1 MHPLLVRKVLWP
13 LHERLLGKRTRTW
26 LGELDRTQWLPPAA
40 LEEYRFAR
48 LKRLLEYAYAH
59 VPYYRRRFDEHG
71 IPPRRIQ
78 SFDDFTAVPMLTRED
93 VRTHFDDLTP
103 RPLFAGSRRFS
114 TGGSTG
120 SPVTLLIDME
130 RMAFSDASRLRAHG
144 WFGLPPG
151 VPEVALWGSTR
162 DLSRQGVLRSL
173 RDRLLNYR
181 TLSAF
186 DMRAERLAQYA
197 RTLHRF
203 RPAKIYG
210 YATALTLL
218 AQYLASHDL
227 RHVAGSLQAVFSTA
241 EPLFDYQRA
250 AIRDGLGCR
259 VAEEYGARDA
269 GLVANECPEG
279 GLHVNAEGIHAERI
293 GPPDSPGELIITNF
307 DTPAMPIIRY
317 RTQDLALGAE
327 RPCACGRTLPLIG
340 RVQGRRTDFLVTPS
354 GKVLH
359 ALAVIYVLR
368 EAPAVEEFQV
378 LQDAL
383 DHVVV
388 NVVPGRAFET
398 EHTVDIRRKLRGVLG
413 PGVAV
418 DVVLVS
424 HIERPE
430 SGKHRYVVST
440 VADQHLRELV
450 EGSRR

>member
-1 MHPLLVRKVLWP
+1 VHPLLVKSILWP
-13 LHERLLGKRTRTW
+13 LHERLLGKRTRPW
-26 LGELDRTQWLPPAA
+26 LAELERTQWLAPAA

-59 VPYYRRRFDEHG
+59 VPYYRRVFDEHG
-71 IPPRRIQ
+71 IPPRRVQ

-93 VRTHFDDLTP
+93 VRAHFDELTP
-103 RPLFAGSRRFS
+103 RPRFTGSRRFS

-144 WFGLPPG
+144 WFGLQVG

-186 DMRAERLAQYA
+186 DMRADRLAQYA
-197 RTLHRF
+197 RTLGRF

-227 RHVAGSLQAVFSTA
+227 RHVAGSVQAVFSTA

-250 AIRDGLGCR
+250 VIGDGLGCR

-293 GPPDSPGELIITNF
+293 GPADSPGELVITNF

-317 RTQDLALGAE
+317 RTQDVALGADG
-327 RPCACGRTLPLIG
+327 PCACGRTLPLLG
-340 RVQGRRTDFLVTPS
+340 KVQGRRTDFLVTPG

-378 LQDAL
+378 VQDAL

-388 NVVPGRAFET
+388 NIVPGQVFDPDHA
-398 EHTVDIRRKLRGVLG
+398 VDIRRKLLGVLG
-413 PGVAV
+413 PDV
-418 DVVLVS
+418 DVDVALVS
-424 HIERPE
+424 RIERPE
-430 SGKHRYVVST
+430 SGKYRYVVSA
-440 VADQHLRELV
+440 VADQHLRQLV
-450 EGSRR
+450 EGSQR